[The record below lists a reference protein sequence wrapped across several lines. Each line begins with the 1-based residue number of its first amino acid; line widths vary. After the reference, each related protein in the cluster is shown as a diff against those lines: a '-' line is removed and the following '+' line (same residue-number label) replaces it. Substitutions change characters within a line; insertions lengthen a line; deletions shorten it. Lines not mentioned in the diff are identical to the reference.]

1 MALHTKCIRTV
12 PNCCCVCAK
21 SCKSSGEG
29 GGSLTNGE
37 WLKGFGSRRRKTP
50 PKLIISASSPYC
62 VLRQRFSS
70 MPFPNGCVP
79 TWQRTPTSSVQKG
92 DISGMSGCL
101 KHTSVVTQ
109 LIWEARENKGNL
121 SVLWLDL
128 VNAFGSIPHNKLVQ
142 LTLSKHHVPTTQH
155 NH

>member
-1 MALHTKCIRTV
+1 
-12 PNCCCVCAK
+12 
-21 SCKSSGEG
+21 
-29 GGSLTNGE
+29 
-37 WLKGFGSRRRKTP
+37 
-50 PKLIISASSPYC
+50 
-62 VLRQRFSS
+62 
-70 MPFPNGCVP
+70 
-79 TWQRTPTSSVQKG
+79 
-92 DISGMSGCL
+92 MSGCL

-128 VNAFGSIPHNKLVQ
+128 VNAFGFIPHNKLVQ